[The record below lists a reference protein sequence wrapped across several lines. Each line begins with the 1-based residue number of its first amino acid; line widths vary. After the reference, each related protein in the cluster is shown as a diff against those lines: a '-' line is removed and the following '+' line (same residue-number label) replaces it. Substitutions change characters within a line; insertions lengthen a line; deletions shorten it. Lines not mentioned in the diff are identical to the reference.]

1 MNKLYKTLIYDKQ
14 VSLTVMETTDMV
26 NEAIKIHN
34 LNKGAAKTLGG
45 LLTCASYMSGCL
57 KSEVGAISIT
67 VKAEGEVG
75 TCSVSGDKDLHIRG
89 YIDGETEGKLKGGY
103 MTVIKDDGF
112 FRPFVGTC
120 QLVCD
125 DVSEN
130 FMQYFHISEQIPT
143 AVAVGVEIGDDGKCV
158 IAGGVVMQLLPGTS
172 QENMD
177 KAENKMQNFV
187 KVCEVLK
194 EMGVEGIMQKL
205 FKGETEEGFVYMY
218 SPEYKCNCSRQKI
231 SKILLSMSKDE
242 LLSIVNEQG
251 KVSVHCH
258 YCNTEHEFFKEDILK
273 LFNE

>member
-205 FKGETEEGFVYMY
+205 LREKRRKASFICIPPNINATAHAK
-218 SPEYKCNCSRQKI
+218 K
-231 SKILLSMSKDE
+231 
-242 LLSIVNEQG
+242 
-251 KVSVHCH
+251 
-258 YCNTEHEFFKEDILK
+258 
-273 LFNE
+273 